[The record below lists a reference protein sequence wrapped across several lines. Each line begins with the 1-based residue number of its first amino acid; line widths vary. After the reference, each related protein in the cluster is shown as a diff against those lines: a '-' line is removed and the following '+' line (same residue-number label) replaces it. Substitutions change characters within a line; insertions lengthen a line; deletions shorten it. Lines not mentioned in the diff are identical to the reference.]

1 MIPTV
6 GKMHKY
12 LRIPARLVCI
22 VFANL
27 LNSALAAPTI
37 VSVSVTSSEFVIDSD
52 ASRGGAG
59 YDRDE
64 IAVRSPIG
72 WRPQLH
78 IMVRSPGLL

>member
-6 GKMHKY
+6 GKIHKY
-12 LRIPARLVCI
+12 LRIPARLVSI
-22 VFANL
+22 VFASL

-37 VSVSVTSSEFVIDSD
+37 VSVSVTSSEFVSDSD